1 MNNVMIGVLAIMTTV
16 TIYIITKWT
25 YKKFPNPFTL
35 PIFISTLFIIA
46 GLLLLDVSYD
56 TYYIGVQWLE
66 RLLGPAVVALAYP
79 LYQQRHILKENAIP
93 VLLTVTVG
101 SIVGVSSG
109 LIMGKMLGFER
120 LIVISLLPKSV
131 TSPVAMDIA
140 QMNGGSPTLAA
151 VMVMVA
157 GISGAVFGSTLF
169 RVFKVDHYLAKGL
182 GMGSASHAIGTAKAM
197 ENNMKEGA
205 VSTMAMV
212 LSAIIV
218 SFITPILVV
227 LLM

>member
-1 MNNVMIGVLAIMTTV
+1 MNNYFVGFLAISITV
-16 TIYIITKWT
+16 AIYLITKRIYI
-25 YKKFPNPFTL
+25 KFPHPFTL
-35 PIFISTLFIIA
+35 PIFISTLLIIL
-46 GLLLLDVSYD
+46 GLLLFNISYD

-66 RLLGPAVVALAYP
+66 RLLGSAVVALAYP
-79 LYQQRHILKENAIP
+79 LYQQRHILKENAVV
-93 VLLTVTVG
+93 VLVTVTIG
-101 SIVGVSSG
+101 SIIGVASG
-109 LIMGKMLGFER
+109 LMLGLILGFER
-120 LIVISLLPKSV
+120 LIIISLLPKSV

-157 GISGAVFGSTLF
+157 GISGAVFGPTLF
-169 RVFKVDHYLAKGL
+169 RLFRVDHYLAKGL

-197 ENNMKEGA
+197 EHNVKEGA

-218 SFITPILVV
+218 SIITPILVAFI
-227 LLM
+227 M